1 VLKTALK
8 PRWILTLILVMA
20 LAAVF
25 VLLSQWQF
33 SNSRQQGPEA
43 PAATETVRPLTGVID
58 PGSPL
63 TGTAADQMV
72 SAEGQFLPGTR
83 VLVRERLQDG
93 REGLWLVSAFA
104 VDGAPGS
111 TAETGG
117 EAPEPVVIPVVHG
130 WVPDADAAARVPELT
145 GPAALTGRLLPAE
158 GPVAAD
164 PVEGQVAALATAEL
178 VNVWDLPAYAAFVV
192 ASSTTVDGAAVPA
205 QAPLEAVTVGPQP
218 QERPVNWL
226 NIFYAVEWVVFAG
239 FAFFLWWRLVADDY
253 RRSLEADEDA
263 ADGDAVNEDEGQD
276 DGPAV
281 AGTPAGTGST
291 RYEPATD
298 TASDEPAA
306 AAPAGA
312 HDDGAARPGATHP
325 TEAGTRE

>member
-1 VLKTALK
+1 MLKTALK

-43 PAATETVRPLTGVID
+43 PAATETVRPLTGVIT

-83 VLVRERLQDG
+83 LLVRERLQGG
-93 REGLWLVSAFA
+93 REGLWLISAFA

-111 TAETGG
+111 TAEAGG
-117 EAPEPVVIPVVHG
+117 EAQEPVVIPVVHG
-130 WVPDADAAARVPELT
+130 WVPDADAAARVPEFT

-164 PVEGQVAALATAEL
+164 PEEGQVAALATAEL
-178 VNVWDLPAYAAFVV
+178 VNVWDRPSYAAFI
-192 ASSTTVDGAAVPA
+192 ASATITVDGEAVTA
-205 QAPLEAVTVGPQP
+205 RAPLEAVEVAPQP

-253 RRSLEADEDA
+253 RRSLEDDEDDEDDEDGVGDQDEASA
-263 ADGDAVNEDEGQD
+263 A
-276 DGPAV
+276 
-281 AGTPAGTGST
+281 AGTGST
-291 RYEPATD
+291 RNDIDND
-298 TASDEPAA
+298 TASDDPPAA
-306 AAPAGA
+306 VRAEAD
-312 HDDGAARPGATHP
+312 DDGASRPGATHP